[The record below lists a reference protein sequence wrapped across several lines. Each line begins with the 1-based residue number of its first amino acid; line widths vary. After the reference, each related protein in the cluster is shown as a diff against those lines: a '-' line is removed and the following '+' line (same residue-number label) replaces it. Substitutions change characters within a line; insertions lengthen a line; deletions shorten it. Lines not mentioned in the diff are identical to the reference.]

1 MFSAVVSPLSLLA
14 PNQLSL
20 NPGPNVEDDCRDG
33 DPVVGGRDDGRYP
46 LHCARI
52 IPDCSPLCRLVSG
65 NQAEL

>member
-1 MFSAVVSPLSLLA
+1 MFSAVVSPLSLLGL
-14 PNQLSL
+14 NQLSL

-33 DPVVGGRDDGRYP
+33 DPVVGGLDDGQYP